1 MAYEKQ
7 SAGAG
12 TGRDTVGRW
21 MAQSLKDRGI
31 DALFTLT
38 GGHIFPILDGC
49 LDADVR
55 VVDTRHEQAAA
66 FAAEG
71 WALRTGR
78 PGVYVATAG
87 PGFVNAVSGLAH
99 ASVTLSPTLCIAG
112 ASPVTED
119 DMGAAQELEQLR
131 VAETYA
137 RYAKTVRR
145 TERIP
150 QYLEVAFQH
159 MLGSAPGPAFLE
171 IPQDVFY
178 RALDEKAPTDFGP
191 RVPPRAAGDPRDIER
206 AAELIRAAERPV
218 VVVGG
223 GGFWAGA
230 ADALRSFAER
240 TKLPIFTR
248 NAARGLL
255 PDSHPQCYGGSAGLG
270 VFKADLVLVIGSR
283 FNSNFYYG
291 RFGEATRVIQVDCN
305 SSVLGDNRGLDLGI
319 CGDALLVLE
328 QLCCALDGYAA
339 PGAWIDLLD
348 AAVKTRREKFA
359 AGYQSSS
366 RPIHPMR
373 LLHEINQFA
382 DENTTIT
389 IDGGDIG
396 VAASRHLAAERPG
409 SQLSN
414 ASTLGAL
421 GPGLPFA
428 IGAKVAAPDDTVI
441 NVIGDGA
448 FGIGAMEMDT
458 AIRHDLPLICVIGN
472 DQSWGMIE
480 RGQVQLFGEDRLV
493 AAKLGDRPY
502 EKMVE
507 ALGGY
512 GERVED
518 PDEIRPAL
526 ERARD
531 SGRPACLNVLLDPK
545 VTG

>member
-1 MAYEKQ
+1 ME
-7 SAGAG
+7 
-12 TGRDTVGRW
+12 TVGQW
-21 MAQSLKDRGI
+21 IASYLKRREI

-78 PGVYVATAG
+78 PGVYAATAG

-112 ASPVTED
+112 ASPVAED
-119 DMGAAQELEQLR
+119 DKGAPQELEQLR

-137 RYAKTVRR
+137 RYARTIRR
-145 TERIP
+145 TDRVP
-150 QYLEVAFQH
+150 QYFEVAFQH
-159 MLGSAPGPAFLE
+159 MLGSRPGPAFLE

-178 RALDEKAPTDFGP
+178 RPLSPEAPTGFGP
-191 RVPPRAAGDPRDIER
+191 RPTPRSAGDPRDVER
-206 AAELIRAAERPV
+206 AAALLRQAERPV

-230 ADALRSFAER
+230 ADALTAFAEQTR
-240 TKLPIFTR
+240 LPIFTR

-255 PDSHPQCYGGSAGLG
+255 PDSHPQCYGGSPGLG
-270 VFKADLVLVIGSR
+270 VFKSDLILVVGSR
-283 FNSNFYYG
+283 FNATFY
-291 RFGEATRVIQVDCN
+291 FGQFPESARVIQVDCDA
-305 SSVLGDNRGLDLGI
+305 SALGDNRGLDVGI
-319 CGDALLVLE
+319 CGDARLVLE
-328 QLCCALDGYAA
+328 QLGAALEGYAA
-339 PGAWIDLLD
+339 PPDWIAALD
-348 AAVKTRREKFA
+348 AAVETRREKFA
-359 AGYQSSS
+359 PGFQAATT
-366 RPIHPMR
+366 PIHPLR
-373 LLHEINQFA
+373 LLHEINAFA
-382 DENTTIT
+382 DERTTIT

-396 VAASRHLAAERPG
+396 VAASRHLHANRPG
-409 SQLSN
+409 SQLAN
-414 ASTLGAL
+414 ASILGSL

-428 IGAKVAAPDDTVI
+428 LGAKVASPDDTVI
-441 NVIGDGA
+441 CVTGDGA

-458 AIRHDLPLICVIGN
+458 AIRLELPFICVIGN
-472 DQSWGMIE
+472 DQSWGMIA
-480 RGQVQLFGEDRLV
+480 RGQEKMFGADRLV
-493 AAKLGDRPY
+493 AARLGDRPY
-502 EKMVE
+502 ERMVE

-518 PDEIRPAL
+518 PEEIRPAL

-531 SGRPACLNVLLDPK
+531 TGKPACLNVILDPK
-545 VTG
+545 LTG